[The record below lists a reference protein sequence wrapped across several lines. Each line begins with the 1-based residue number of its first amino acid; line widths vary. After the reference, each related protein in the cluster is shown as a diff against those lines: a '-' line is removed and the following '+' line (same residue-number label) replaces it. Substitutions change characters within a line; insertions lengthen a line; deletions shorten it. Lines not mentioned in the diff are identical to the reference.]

1 MVESG
6 KLYENVMEKL
16 DFEPNIDA
24 SNITIAVKDDGV
36 VVLGGTVKS
45 YAEKHLAE
53 KAVEKI
59 EKVRGVANEITAI
72 LPSSYKRNDAD
83 IVKAAIDTLKW
94 TMFVP
99 YEQIKVAVENGHL
112 TLSGE
117 VSYNYQKERAQIAVQ
132 DLFGVNYFTNNI
144 KVKSSIKPDDVKNK
158 IIKEFERNARID
170 ANNIQIEVDGDKVTL
185 KGKIKNFDELR
196 EAVNAAWS
204 IPGVSNVIDHLSIT
218 L

>member
-1 MVESG
+1 
-6 KLYENVMEKL
+6 MEKL

>member
-1 MVESG
+1 
-6 KLYENVMEKL
+6 MEKL

-204 IPGVSNVIDHLSIT
+204 IPGVSKVIDHLSIT